1 MLRQAHRLGSRFLL
15 EEDGSRLIT
24 LVHDVAADDATSF
37 PSGATQAISIAEGLA
52 LTHVQWHAHLG
63 LILEVL
69 HVLVV
74 VCRLQLL
81 LLRQKL
87 LL

>member
-1 MLRQAHRLGSRFLL
+1 MY
-15 EEDGSRLIT
+15 
-24 LVHDVAADDATSF
+24 DVAADDAISF
-37 PSGATQAISIAEGLA
+37 PSGAAQAVSIAEGLA
-52 LTHVQWHAHLG
+52 LTHVQRHAHLG
-63 LILEVL
+63 LILKIL

>member
-1 MLRQAHRLGSRFLL
+1 M
-15 EEDGSRLIT
+15 D
-24 LVHDVAADDATSF
+24 DVTTNYAIAF
-37 PSGATQAISIAEGLA
+37 PSGAAQAISIAEGLA
-52 LTHVQWHAHLG
+52 LIHLQGHAHLG
-63 LILEVL
+63 LIFKIL
-69 HVLVV
+69 HILVI